1 MNTLLSFS
9 LSLLRSKARLSTKAS
24 GKGRFGGVLITLL
37 FPALCLMAV
46 ETDYMKDPKY
56 LLGAVPEVN
65 GIVTFQKNF
74 TVTEKS
80 EQQIYDILRVYT
92 RNSLLA
98 CGIPNQQPE
107 YTRIVSEDRSSGTIV
122 ARVEEYMTF
131 SHVLINLDRTRFRYM
146 LTASVKGQKESLILT
161 QISYYYNE
169 DKDGKNG
176 ESYKAEEWITD
187 KVAVNKKGTRLYP
200 RSGKFRRMT
209 VDRVE
214 AIFDGFMEALSTME
228 VEGQVLK
235 KKHKATMFLSN
246 LTA

>member
-1 MNTLLSFS
+1 MKKCFTLLAA
-9 LSLLRSKARLSTKAS
+9 LLCL
-24 GKGRFGGVLITLL
+24 
-37 FPALCLMAV
+37 PLCLMAV
-46 ETDYMKDPKY
+46 ENDYMKDPKY
-56 LLGAVPEVN
+56 LLGAVPEVD

-146 LTASVKGQKESLILT
+146 LTASVKGQRVSLILT

-214 AIFDGFMEALSTME
+214 AIFDGYMEALSTME

-235 KKHKATMFLSN
+235 KKRKGIIEE
-246 LTA
+246 

>member
-1 MNTLLSFS
+1 MKKCFTLLAA
-9 LSLLRSKARLSTKAS
+9 LLCM
-24 GKGRFGGVLITLL
+24 
-37 FPALCLMAV
+37 PLCLMAV
-46 ETDYMKDPKY
+46 ENDYMKDPKY
-56 LLGAVPEVN
+56 LLGAVPEVD

-92 RNSLLA
+92 RNSLLT

-146 LTASVKGQKESLILT
+146 LTASVKGQRVSLILT

-169 DKDGKNG
+169 DKEGKNG

-187 KVAVNKKGTRLYP
+187 KVAVNKKGTRFYP

-214 AIFDGFMEALSTME
+214 AIFDGYMEALSTME

-235 KKHKATMFLSN
+235 KKHKGIIEE
-246 LTA
+246 